1 MSPSP
6 YWQSDDGAIVVYHA
20 HCEDVFAAGLV
31 PVREVALTHA
41 DPPYGIGGV
50 NGAGRTGTP
59 RTNPR
64 RKHHRNCAERIWPA
78 LAGGADPFDPAPL
91 LALGRPLVLWGANH
105 YSGLPGTADWIV
117 WDKRDGTTPTSFADA
132 ELAWT
137 NLGGSV
143 RIFAHRWGGFLR
155 ASENGDPSLHPT
167 QKPIA
172 LCSWVYQRA
181 KLKPGA
187 LVFVPYLG
195 SGPDLPAARAAG
207 LRVIAC
213 EVERAYCDTAI
224 ARLGAVTPERAREP
238 TGPLFA
244 PRSP

>member
-20 HCEDVFAAGLV
+20 RCEDVLAAGLV
-31 PVREVALTHA
+31 PVREVALVHA
-41 DPPYGIGGV
+41 DPPYGIDL
-50 NGAGRTGTP
+50 ATDGRDRP
-59 RTNPR
+59 RSRNAACPSKSH
-64 RKHHRNCAERIWPA
+64 RKVVGDDKPYE
-78 LAGGADPFDPAPL
+78 PAPL
-91 LALGRPLVLWGANH
+91 LALRRPLVLWGANH
-105 YSGLPGTADWIV
+105 YAPRVPASPSWIF
-117 WDKRDGTTPTSFADA
+117 WDKREGVLVNDNADG
-132 ELAWT
+132 ELAWS
-137 NLGGSV
+137 NLGGPL
-143 RIFAHRWGGFLR
+143 RTFGHLWAGMLR
-155 ASENGDPSLHPT
+155 ASEKGSALHPT

-224 ARLGAVTPERAREP
+224 ARLGAITPERAREP
-238 TGPLFA
+238 AGPLFA